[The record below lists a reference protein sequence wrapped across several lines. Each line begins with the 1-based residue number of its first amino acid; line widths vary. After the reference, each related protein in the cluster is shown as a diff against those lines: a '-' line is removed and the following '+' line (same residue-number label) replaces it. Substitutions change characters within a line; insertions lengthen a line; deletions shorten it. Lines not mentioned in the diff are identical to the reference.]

1 MVHSYDYAN
10 RFADESGGH
19 FTGYAIMQGDVRRPE
34 HWNRGDL
41 EGLEESIEVED
52 TTEEIGK
59 LKSPRRVKVRG
70 FPVSIMK
77 Q

>member
-34 HWNRGDL
+34 HLNRGDL
-41 EGLEESIEVED
+41 E
-52 TTEEIGK
+52 
-59 LKSPRRVKVRG
+59 
-70 FPVSIMK
+70 
-77 Q
+77 